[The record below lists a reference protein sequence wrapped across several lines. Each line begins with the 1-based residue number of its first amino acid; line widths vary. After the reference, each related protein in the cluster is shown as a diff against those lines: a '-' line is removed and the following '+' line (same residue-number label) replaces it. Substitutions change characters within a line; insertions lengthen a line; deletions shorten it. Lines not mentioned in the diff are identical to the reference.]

1 MGDEAQQ
8 TTGPMPLGLLARRQD
23 HRAETEAR
31 TAGLGRVRKVTPWMV
46 RKVTPWMVRKVT
58 PWIDGIAPLT
68 DNVGR
73 DQDRGGHV
81 RREQMS
87 WHTEHG

>member
-31 TAGLGRVRKVTPWMV
+31 TAGLRRV

-81 RREQMS
+81 RREQLS

>member
-1 MGDEAQQ
+1 MGDE
-8 TTGPMPLGLLARRQD
+8 PRRAISPAVL
-23 HRAETEAR
+23 R
-31 TAGLGRVRKVTPWMV
+31 RVRKVTPWMV

-73 DQDRGGHV
+73 GQDRGRHV